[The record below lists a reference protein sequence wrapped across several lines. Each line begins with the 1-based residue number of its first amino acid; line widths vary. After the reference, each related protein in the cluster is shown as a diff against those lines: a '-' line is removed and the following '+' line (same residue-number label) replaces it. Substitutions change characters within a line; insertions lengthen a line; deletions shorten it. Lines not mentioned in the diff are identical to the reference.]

1 MKAIII
7 DDERLARNE
16 LRRLLEEFPR
26 INIVGEAANAEE
38 AIPMIDELQPD
49 LLFLDIQ
56 MPGKNGFELL
66 EAIEDK
72 VPEVVFT
79 TAYDEYALKAFD
91 FNALDYLMKPIDSG
105 RLAEAI
111 QRVEEEL
118 KKNTTT
124 AENSSS
130 VVYLSENDQVFV
142 KDGEK
147 CWFVKLGKVRLF
159 ESMGNYVRLHFEDQ
173 KPMILKSLNSL
184 EERLDPKIYFR
195 ANRKHII
202 NLQWVDKIEPWFS
215 GGLLVTL
222 KSGDKNTQIEKIE
235 ISRRQAIKFKDLMSL

>member
-1 MKAIII
+1 MRAIVV

-16 LRRLLEEFPR
+16 LKRLLEEFPR
-26 INIVGEAANAEE
+26 ITVIGEAANADE
-38 AIPMIDELQPD
+38 AIPMIEEMHPD

-66 EAIEDK
+66 EALEDS
-72 VPEVVFT
+72 VPEVIFT
-79 TAYDEYALKAFD
+79 TAYDEYALKAFE
-91 FNALDYLMKPIDSG
+91 FNALDYIMKPIDSP

-111 QRVEEEL
+111 QKIEEVIEKSKKEDSRETEAEL
-118 KKNTTT
+118 T
-124 AENSSS
+124 
-130 VVYLSENDQVFV
+130 VHDQVFV

-147 CWFVKLGKVRLF
+147 CWFVRLGKVRLF
-159 ESMGNYVRLHFEDQ
+159 ESMGNYVRLHFDDQ

-184 EERLDPKIYFR
+184 EERLDSKVYFR

-202 NLQWVDKIEPWFS
+202 NLNYIDKIEPWFS
-215 GGLLVTL
+215 GGLLVNL
-222 KSGDKNTQIEKIE
+222 KGGEIGPGGEKIE

>member
-1 MKAIII
+1 MKTIIV

-16 LRRLLEEFPR
+16 LKRLLEEFPK
-26 INIVGEAANAEE
+26 INIVAEAANADE
-38 AIPMIDELQPD
+38 AIELINEHNPD

-66 EAIEDK
+66 EAIEDR
-72 VPEVVFT
+72 VPEVIFT
-79 TAYDEYALKAFD
+79 TAYDEYALKAFEY
-91 FNALDYLMKPIDSG
+91 NALDYIMKPIDTA

-111 QRVEEEL
+111 QKVESEMKRAEAAVQ
-118 KKNTTT
+118 NT
-124 AENSSS
+124 ES
-130 VVYLSENDQVFV
+130 YLGENDQVFV

-184 EERLDPKIYFR
+184 EERLDPKIFFR

-202 NLQWVDKIEPWFS
+202 NLNWIDKIEPWFS

-222 KSGDKNTQIEKIE
+222 KGGDKATPLEKIE
-235 ISRRQAIKFKDLMSL
+235 ISRRQSIKFKDLMSL

>member
-1 MKAIII
+1 MKAIIV

-16 LRRLLEEFPR
+16 LKRLLEEFPK
-26 INIVGEAANAEE
+26 IEIVGEAANAEE
-38 AIPMIDELQPD
+38 ALPMIDELAPD

-66 EAIEDK
+66 ESIEGN
-72 VPEVVFT
+72 VPEVIFT
-79 TAYDEYALKAFD
+79 TAYDDYALKAFEV
-91 FNALDYLMKPIDSG
+91 NALDYILKPIDNQ

-111 QRVEEEL
+111 QRVEEEIERN
-118 KKNTTT
+118 KKK
-124 AENSSS
+124 AENKDIEQ
-130 VVYLSENDQVFV
+130 VLGATDQVFV

-147 CWFVKLGKVRLF
+147 CWFVKLGNVRLF
-159 ESMGNYVRLHFEDQ
+159 ESMGNYVRLHFDDQ

-184 EERLDPKIYFR
+184 EDRLDPKIYFR

-202 NLQWVDKIEPWFS
+202 NLQWIDKIEPWFS

-222 KSGDKNTQIEKIE
+222 KGAERGQGNEKIE

>member
-1 MKAIII
+1 MRAIIV

-16 LRRLLEEFPR
+16 LKRLLEEFPR

-38 AIPMIDELQPD
+38 AIPLIEEMNPD

-66 EAIEDK
+66 EELEDK
-72 VPEVVFT
+72 VPEVIFT
-79 TAYDEYALKAFD
+79 TAYDEYALKAFEY
-91 FNALDYLMKPIDSG
+91 NALDYIMKPIDSP

-111 QRVEEEL
+111 MKIE
-118 KKNTTT
+118 
-124 AENSSS
+124 AEQEKAKQDEASMD
-130 VVYLSENDQVFV
+130 SEGQLGVHDQVFV

-147 CWFVKLGKVRLF
+147 CWFVRLGKVRLF
-159 ESMGNYVRLHFEDQ
+159 ESMGNYVRLHFDNE

-184 EERLDPKIYFR
+184 EERLDSKIYFR

-202 NLQWVDKIEPWFS
+202 NLNWIDKIEPWFS

-222 KSGDKNTQIEKIE
+222 KAGDVGPGGEKIE